1 MTTWSAA
8 QTFTITSVTSI
19 EEPATDSPLVAALLS
34 DEAEAINDM
43 PVLIA
48 MAERD
53 NAQSTEDDPE
63 NTPAESESNP
73 VGEPP
78 VPSTVPESVE
88 SPIVELIDLAISA
101 WTQRPVDL
109 A

>member
-1 MTTWSAA
+1 
-8 QTFTITSVTSI
+8 
-19 EEPATDSPLVAALLS
+19 LLS
-34 DEAEAINDM
+34 DEAEAINDL

-53 NAQSTEDDPE
+53 YAPPTEDDPE

-88 SPIVELIDLAISA
+88 SSIVELIDLAISA

>member
-1 MTTWSAA
+1 
-8 QTFTITSVTSI
+8 
-19 EEPATDSPLVAALLS
+19 
-34 DEAEAINDM
+34 
-43 PVLIA
+43 
-48 MAERD
+48 
-53 NAQSTEDDPE
+53 
-63 NTPAESESNP
+63 
-73 VGEPP
+73 

>member
-19 EEPATDSPLVAALLS
+19 EEPATDSPLIASLLS
-34 DEAEAINDM
+34 DDAEAINDL

-53 NAQSTEDDPE
+53 YAPATEGGPE
-63 NTPAESESNP
+63 DTPAESESNLAD
-73 VGEPP
+73 EPP

>member
-1 MTTWSAA
+1 MTTWSVA
-8 QTFTITSVTSI
+8 QTFTITTVTSN
-19 EEPATDSPLVAALLS
+19 EEPATGNPLAASLLS
-34 DEAEAINDM
+34 DDAEAINDL

-53 NAQSTEDDPE
+53 HAPATEDGPE
-63 NTPAESESNP
+63 DTPAESEPNP
-73 VGEPP
+73 AGEPP

-88 SPIVELIDLAISA
+88 SPIVELIDIAISA

>member
-1 MTTWSAA
+1 
-8 QTFTITSVTSI
+8 
-19 EEPATDSPLVAALLS
+19 
-34 DEAEAINDM
+34 
-43 PVLIA
+43 